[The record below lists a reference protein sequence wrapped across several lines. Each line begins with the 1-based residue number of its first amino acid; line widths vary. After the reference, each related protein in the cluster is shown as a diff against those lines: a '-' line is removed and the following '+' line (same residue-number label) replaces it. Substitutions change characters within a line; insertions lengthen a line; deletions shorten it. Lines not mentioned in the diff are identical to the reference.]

1 MMLKPRAIVLILI
14 VVACCLAMTT
24 LILTSNGKAM
34 ATNSQV
40 VLFSHVE
47 GTVTRDGEP
56 VEGAEV
62 VQKVLYKTEDE
73 VPAATLTTGD
83 SGTFIFEEIARKAP
97 GRWLPGEV
105 TITQSIVIHVDGQQ
119 YEGWHHGKKGFEAN
133 TELEGRPI
141 RLVCELTTVPD
152 VEGNHFG
159 ICREV
164 TE

>member
-1 MMLKPRAIVLILI
+1 MLKPRAIVLILI
-14 VVACCLAMTT
+14 VVAWCLAMTT

-34 ATNSQV
+34 ATNSQM